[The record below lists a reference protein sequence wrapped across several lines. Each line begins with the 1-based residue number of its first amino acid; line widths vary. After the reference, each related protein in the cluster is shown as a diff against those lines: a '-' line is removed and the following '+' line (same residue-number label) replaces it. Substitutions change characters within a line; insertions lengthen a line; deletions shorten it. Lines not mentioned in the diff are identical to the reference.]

1 MVLPLCCIMTKCNFS
16 MRLNSLSKQ
25 GSTPNMISYLLL
37 SKGYRSCFTLNLNMF
52 LGKTLFFTQ
61 VVHKPSILISPAA
74 VTKHHRLWHKHHLF
88 LILREAGESMIKMLA
103 DLLSGEGLLP
113 YLQMA
118 VRTIPKWQR
127 EQKESELFLF
137 F

>member
-1 MVLPLCCIMTKCNFS
+1 
-16 MRLNSLSKQ
+16 
-25 GSTPNMISYLLL
+25 MI
-37 SKGYRSCFTLNLNMF
+37 T
-52 LGKTLFFTQ
+52 
-61 VVHKPSILISPAA
+61 
-74 VTKHHRLWHKHHLF
+74 
-88 LILREAGESMIKMLA
+88 MLA

-118 VRTIPKWQR
+118 VRAIPKWQR